1 MAKSTKRNPVIG
13 FAYARSEKRDKIIA
27 NRKARINENIR
38 LKKMG
43 ESYFPV
49 DRKSYSDI
57 WTFAKDGKQRLSL
70 SSFNRMI
77 TNYGWLKWIKK

>member
-1 MAKSTKRNPVIG
+1 
-13 FAYARSEKRDKIIA
+13 
-27 NRKARINENIR
+27 
-38 LKKMG
+38 MG

-70 SSFNRMI
+70 NSFNRMI
-77 TNYGWLKWIKK
+77 TNYGWLKWLKK